1 VIDTSASVAILF
13 GEPEAATFAEI
24 LEQDLVRLISAAS
37 VLEAAIVVES
47 EFGHRGARERDHLL
61 YQAGSRVP
69 FSPEHLARGPPCLSG
84 LRQVSASRRP
94 ELRRLRQLGAQQEH
108 RRAAPAQGRELPAHR
123 RRAMSRALNTR
134 PVAPP
139 SGRRSRSSHGGG
151 GAVAAHS

>member
-61 YQAGSRVP
+61 YQAGITSAVLTRALGPRPAMP
-69 FSPEHLARGPPCLSG
+69 FGP
-84 LRQVSASRRP
+84 SASI
-94 ELRRLRQLGAQQEH
+94 GK
-108 RRAAPAQGRELPAHR
+108 
-123 RRAMSRALNTR
+123 
-134 PVAPP
+134 PP
-139 SGRRSRSSHGGG
+139 P
-151 GAVAAHS
+151 